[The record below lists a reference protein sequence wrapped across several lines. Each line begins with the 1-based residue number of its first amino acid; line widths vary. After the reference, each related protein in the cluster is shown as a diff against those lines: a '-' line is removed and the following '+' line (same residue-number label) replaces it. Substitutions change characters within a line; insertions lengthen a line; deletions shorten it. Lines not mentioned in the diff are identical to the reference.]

1 VSHRISAQ
9 DPNAPAPNL
18 PDVSTETR
26 LALTAALLFNA
37 LRGLLVILLLA
48 LAIVVPYLSANKT
61 GSAIVVSSIALLM
74 LITPYALLRRGKIMQ
89 AAWIF
94 SGSGT
99 VIFTVLVIF
108 AGGVRSPAIVYQL
121 AMAVVALILIGR
133 RKAFLCGVAALGA
146 DLVLALGQRAGFQPP
161 VLFPYPALS
170 TWFNLMLSG
179 VLTLPL
185 VYQAMVWLTGALD
198 NSRRQI
204 ERLKKNQEVLS
215 YQAQLIAQAAE
226 PVVATD
232 INGAV
237 TYWNASAEN
246 AFGWPETEALG
257 RNIYELL
264 AFAPGSVS
272 PDEIRDHLEHDGR
285 WIGEVQCLNRAGSRV
300 IVEAAM
306 TTLTDSSG
314 QVVGTV
320 ASLRD
325 ITEQRQLEERFR
337 HSQKMESIG
346 RLAGGIAHDFNNYIM
361 IINWHGEMLA
371 SHLAPDDSAKEML
384 AQIMAANDQTKS
396 LTAQLLAFSR
406 KQVLEPRILN
416 LNQVVQETAKMIR
429 RLIGEDIEVITHL
442 ASDLGPVNADP
453 SQIYQVLMNLV
464 VNARDAMP
472 SGGTLI
478 LETSDVELDEVFA
491 EQYRDLA
498 PGAYVHLAVS
508 DTGCGMDD
516 ETLRHI
522 FEPFFT
528 TKAAGTGTGLGL
540 ATVYGVMHQSGG
552 SVLVHS
558 QPGRG
563 ATFNLYFPRT
573 QATGAAGAASGMPAP
588 IALSGTETVLVTED
602 HREVRAMLAGS
613 LKEYGYK
620 VVEACNGAEAL
631 ERSASQSGPIDL
643 LITDVI
649 MPGMTGRDL
658 AGKLTAIH
666 SDLKVLY
673 ISGYAANLIAQQDA
687 LGPGTAFLHKPFTMS
702 TLAVKV
708 RELLGRDRCAGQTA
722 AR

>member
-1 VSHRISAQ
+1 
-9 DPNAPAPNL
+9 
-18 PDVSTETR
+18 
-26 LALTAALLFNA
+26 
-37 LRGLLVILLLA
+37 
-48 LAIVVPYLSANKT
+48 
-61 GSAIVVSSIALLM
+61 
-74 LITPYALLRRGKIMQ
+74 
-89 AAWIF
+89 
-94 SGSGT
+94 
-99 VIFTVLVIF
+99 
-108 AGGVRSPAIVYQL
+108 
-121 AMAVVALILIGR
+121 
-133 RKAFLCGVAALGA
+133 
-146 DLVLALGQRAGFQPP
+146 
-161 VLFPYPALS
+161 
-170 TWFNLMLSG
+170 
-179 VLTLPL
+179 
-185 VYQAMVWLTGALD
+185 
-198 NSRRQI
+198 
-204 ERLKKNQEVLS
+204 
-215 YQAQLIAQAAE
+215 
-226 PVVATD
+226 
-232 INGAV
+232 
-237 TYWNASAEN
+237 
-246 AFGWPETEALG
+246 
-257 RNIYELL
+257 
-264 AFAPGSVS
+264 
-272 PDEIRDHLEHDGR
+272 
-285 WIGEVQCLNRAGSRV
+285 
-300 IVEAAM
+300 
-306 TTLTDSSG
+306 
-314 QVVGTV
+314 
-320 ASLRD
+320 
-325 ITEQRQLEERFR
+325 
-337 HSQKMESIG
+337 
-346 RLAGGIAHDFNNYIM
+346 
-361 IINWHGEMLA
+361 
-371 SHLAPDDSAKEML
+371 
-384 AQIMAANDQTKS
+384 
-396 LTAQLLAFSR
+396 
-406 KQVLEPRILN
+406 
-416 LNQVVQETAKMIR
+416 
-429 RLIGEDIEVITHL
+429 
-442 ASDLGPVNADP
+442 
-453 SQIYQVLMNLV
+453 
-464 VNARDAMP
+464 MP

-516 ETLRHI
+516 ETLQHI

>member
-1 VSHRISAQ
+1 MPSASSS
-9 DPNAPAPNL
+9 
-18 PDVSTETR
+18 DVSAETR

-48 LAIVVPYLSANKT
+48 LAVVVPYLAANKT
-61 GSAIVVSSIALLM
+61 GSAVVVSSVAVFM
-74 LITPYALLRRGKIMQ
+74 LVTPYALLRRGKVMQ

-146 DLVLALGQRAGFQPP
+146 DLVLALGQWAGFQPP

-179 VLTLPL
+179 LLTLPL

-198 NSRRQI
+198 NSRKQI
-204 ERLKKNQEVLS
+204 ERQKKNQEVLS

-232 INGAV
+232 ITGAV

-246 AFGWPETEALG
+246 AFGWPESEALG
-257 RNIYELL
+257 SNIYELL
-264 AFAPGSVS
+264 SFAPGSVS
-272 PDEIRDHLEHDGR
+272 PDEIRDHLERNGR
-285 WIGEVQCLNRAGSRV
+285 WIGEAQCLNRAGSRV

-314 QVVGTV
+314 QGIGVV

-371 SHLAPDDSAKEML
+371 SHLPPDDSAREML
-384 AQIMAANDQTKS
+384 AQMMAANDQTKS

-442 ASDLGPVNADP
+442 SSDLGSVNADP

-472 SGGTLI
+472 SGGSLI
-478 LETSDVELDEVFA
+478 LETSNVELDEVFA

-508 DTGCGMDD
+508 DTGCGMDG
-516 ETLRHI
+516 ETLQHI

-563 ATFNLYFPRT
+563 ATFNLYFPRV
-573 QATGAAGAASGMPAP
+573 AAAGAGRAASGTPATT
-588 IALSGTETVLVTED
+588 ALSGTETVLVTED
-602 HREVRAMLAGS
+602 HKEVRAMLAGS
-613 LKEYGYK
+613 LKQYGYK

-631 ERSASQSGPIDL
+631 ELSASHSGPIDL

-649 MPGMTGRDL
+649 MPGMTGCDL
-658 AGKLTAIH
+658 AGKLTAMH
-666 SDLKVLY
+666 RDLKVLY

-687 LGPGTAFLHKPFTMS
+687 LGLRTAFLHKPFTMS

-708 RELLGRDRCAGQTA
+708 RELLETERSAGQTGVG
-722 AR
+722 